1 MIEIYLLEQLVG
13 LSQYKTL
20 SEAAEHLHVTQP
32 TLTRSIRKLEDI
44 LGVELFRREK
54 NRIYIN
60 ENGQLAVEYAKKILD
75 SEQEMI
81 NAIQTLE
88 RSKRTIS
95 IGSCAPV
102 PNILLTA
109 ELEKYF
115 SESCISSEIKT
126 EKELLDGLRQGTF
139 QIITLNH
146 AVSDKDIC
154 CQMIGIE
161 QLRISVMPAHPA
173 AVLKSV
179 SFSDINGGTFLTYK
193 NIGVWLDISREHM
206 PNTRF
211 IFQDGMDEYLEVVRS
226 SSLPTFDTDLGN
238 MIFGKSPNRVSVPIG
253 DDIAKMTYYAVYDI
267 KNRDRFDKI
276 IKTLALKIRSD
287 CVT

>member
-13 LSQYKTL
+13 LSRYKTL

-44 LGVELFRREK
+44 LGAELFRREK

-81 NAIQTLE
+81 NAIQALE
-88 RSKRTIS
+88 RSKHSIS

-109 ELEKYF
+109 ELEKHF
-115 SESCISSEIKT
+115 PDSQITSEIQC
-126 EKELLDGLRQGTF
+126 EQELLDGLRQGEF

-146 AVSDKDIC
+146 AVTDKELC
-154 CQMIGIE
+154 CRMIGVE

-179 SFSDINGGTFLTYK
+179 SFADINGGTFLTYK
-193 NIGVWLDISREHM
+193 NIGVWLDIVREYM
-206 PNTRF
+206 QNTRF
-211 IFQDGMDEYLEVVRS
+211 IFQDGMNEYLEVVRS

-238 MIFGKSPNRVSVPIG
+238 MIFGESPNRVSVPIS
-253 DDIAKMTYYAVYDI
+253 DDIAKMTYYAVYSL
-267 KNRDRFDKI
+267 KNRNQFDKI
-276 IKTLALKIRSD
+276 TKALANTQLKSQL
-287 CVT
+287 

>member
-13 LSQYKTL
+13 LSRYKTL

-32 TLTRSIRKLEDI
+32 TLTRSIRKLEEL
-44 LGVELFRREK
+44 LGAELFRREK

-60 ENGQLAVEYAKKILD
+60 ENGQLAVEYAKKILE
-75 SEQEMI
+75 SEKEMI
-81 NAIQTLE
+81 NAIQALE
-88 RSKRTIS
+88 RSRHTIS

-109 ELEKYF
+109 ELEKHF
-115 SESCISSEIKT
+115 PDSQITSEIQS
-126 EKELLDGLRQGTF
+126 EQDLLDGLRQDTF

-146 AVSDKDIC
+146 AVSDKDFC
-154 CQMIGIE
+154 CRMIGVE

-179 SFSDINGGTFLTYK
+179 SFADINGGTFLTYK
-193 NIGVWLDISREHM
+193 NIGVWLAISRENM

-238 MIFGKSPNRVSVPIG
+238 MIFGKSPNRVSVPIS
-253 DDIAKMTYYAVYDI
+253 DDSAHMTYYAVYSL
-267 KNRDRFDKI
+267 KNQNRFNKI
-276 IKTLALKIRSD
+276 IKKLADDLLCQSSK
-287 CVT
+287 

>member
-1 MIEIYLLEQLVG
+1 MSRIYSSRQLVG
-13 LSQYKTL
+13 LSKYKTL

-44 LGVELFRREK
+44 LGAELFRREK
-54 NRIYIN
+54 NRVYIN

-75 SEQEMI
+75 HEQEMI

-109 ELEKYF
+109 ELEKHF
-115 SESCISSEIKT
+115 PESQIISDIKP

-139 QIITLNH
+139 QIITLDH
-146 AVSDKDIC
+146 AVSDKDFC
-154 CQMIGIE
+154 CRMIGIE

-193 NIGVWLDISREHM
+193 NIGVWLDISRNYM

-211 IFQDGMDEYLEVVRS
+211 IFQDGMDEYLEVVNS

-238 MIFGKSPNRVSVPIG
+238 MIFGKSPNRVSVPIS
-253 DDIAKMTYYAVYDI
+253 DDSAKMTYYAVYDL
-267 KNRDRFDKI
+267 KNYNRFDKI
-276 IKTLALKIRSD
+276 IKNLAD
-287 CVT
+287 NM

>member
-20 SEAAEHLHVTQP
+20 SEAAEFMHVTQP

-44 LGVELFRREK
+44 LGAELFKREK

-75 SEQEMI
+75 NEQEMI

-88 RSKRTIS
+88 RSKHTIS

-102 PNILLTA
+102 PNMLLTA
-109 ELEKYF
+109 ELEKQF
-115 SESCISSEIKT
+115 PESRITSEIKS
-126 EKELLDGLRQGTF
+126 EKELLDGLRQGAF
-139 QIITLNH
+139 QIITLKT
-146 AVSDKDIC
+146 AVSDKDLC
-154 CQMIGIE
+154 CRMIGVE

-173 AVLKSV
+173 AALKSV

-193 NIGVWLDISREHM
+193 NIGVWLDISRENM

-211 IFQDGMDEYLEVVRS
+211 IFQDGMEEYLEVVRS

-238 MIFGKSPNRVSVPIG
+238 MLFGESPNRVSVPIS
-253 DDIAKMTYYAVYDI
+253 DASAKMTYYAVYDL
-267 KNRDRFDKI
+267 KNRNRFDKI
-276 IKTLALKIRSD
+276 IKALADDLLRRSE
-287 CVT
+287 

>member
-32 TLTRSIRKLEDI
+32 TLTRSIRKLENI
-44 LGVELFRREK
+44 LGAELFRREK

-60 ENGQLAVEYAKKILD
+60 ENGQLAVEYAKKILG

-81 NAIQTLE
+81 SAIQALE

-109 ELEKYF
+109 KLEKHF
-115 SESCISSEIKT
+115 PDSQITSEIKT
-126 EKELLDGLRQGTF
+126 EQELLDGLRQDTF

-146 AVSDKDIC
+146 AVNDKELC
-154 CQMIGIE
+154 CQMIGVE
-161 QLRISVMPAHPA
+161 RLRISVMPAHPA

-179 SFSDINGGTFLTYK
+179 SFSDMSGGTFLTYK
-193 NIGVWLDISREHM
+193 NIGVWLDIVRKYMQNS
-206 PNTRF
+206 RF

-238 MIFGKSPNRVSVPIG
+238 MIFGESPNRVSVPIS
-253 DDIAKMTYYAVYDI
+253 DDSAKMTYYAVYSL
-267 KNRDRFDKI
+267 KNRNRFDKT
-276 IKTLALKIRSD
+276 IKTLADDLLCQTPK
-287 CVT
+287 